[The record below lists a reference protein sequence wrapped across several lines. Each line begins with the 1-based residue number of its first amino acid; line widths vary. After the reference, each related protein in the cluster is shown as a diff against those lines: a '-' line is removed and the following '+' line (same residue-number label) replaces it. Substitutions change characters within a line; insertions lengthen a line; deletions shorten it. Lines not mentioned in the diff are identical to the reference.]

1 MELQEHHRGRQS
13 LFALP
18 TPAPAPTPTV
28 TQTAQL
34 KKVPNNIKIMVYITA
49 LLAISSLLSGA
60 YAVWQGAGA
69 VCYKWPLCS
78 EYIIPKY
85 TNQWIHMA
93 HRLISL
99 GLLFALFFS
108 PPDYIQGDSVR
119 IMYVH
124 VPSSFIAL
132 GCFGFIGIASILNLI
147 FKIKFMPLIAKSLAP
162 VGCLFSIVSIVT
174 GSLWGKPTWGI
185 WWVWDARLTSMGILL
200 LFYLAYI
207 FTWRFVNSF
216 EKANKISSVI
226 GIIGLFNLP
235 IIKYSVDWWNTLHQ
249 PSSITLTSAPTIHYT
264 MLIPLIIM
272 LLGMIVYSLII
283 FLMRYKTEVMKF
295 KLDKKKSKN

>member
-1 MELQEHHRGRQS
+1 MFKNFFPNKILS
-13 LFALP
+13 L
-18 TPAPAPTPTV
+18 
-28 TQTAQL
+28 
-34 KKVPNNIKIMVYITA
+34 NNN
-49 LLAISSLLSGA
+49 LISSLLTAMILVILVG
-60 YAVWQGAGA
+60 
-69 VCYKWPLCS
+69 
-78 EYIIPKY
+78 
-85 TNQWIHMA
+85 
-93 HRLISL
+93 LIY
-99 GLLFALFFS
+99 ALFIS

-124 VPSSFIAL
+124 VPASFIAL

-147 FKIKFMPLIAKSLAP
+147 FKIKFMSLMAKSLAP
-162 VGCLFSIVSIVT
+162 VGCIFSLVSIVT

-207 FTWRFVNSF
+207 FTWKFVNNF

-226 GIIGLFNLP
+226 GTIGLFNLP

-272 LLGMIVYSLII
+272 LLGMIIYSLII

-295 KLDKKKSKN
+295 KLDRKKNNK